1 MTRNGFSEHGLVG
14 SVDDTFAFGPI
25 RGAGVPNTAPATAT
39 KPLSGPQ
46 GLATRL
52 RAISQ
57 SITHAS
63 GLKQIPAELRTPRVE
78 IIPPSSTPT
87 EVTPDIIA
95 VQPTPTAEMATV
107 KSYDV
112 STEVLLESP
121 RPLELHKSLPQ
132 RKELKTAGELG
143 LMIEQSLTRHP
154 ECPQNGFRVTVYGA
168 TDWRAMLTITPAAGR
183 VRAPQQ
189 WRDLTEQ
196 LADHLRQRY
205 NLAWE

>member
-14 SVDDTFAFGPI
+14 SVDDAFAFGPSQS
-25 RGAGVPNTAPATAT
+25 AVVPKTPPA

-63 GLKQIPAELRTPRVE
+63 GPKQIPAELRTPRAEV
-78 IIPPSSTPT
+78 IPPASLPT
-87 EVTPDIIA
+87 KVTPDIIA
-95 VQPTPTAEMATV
+95 AQPRPTAEMVTV
-107 KSYDV
+107 KSNDV

-121 RPLELHKSLPQ
+121 RPPELYKSLPQ
-132 RKELKTAGELG
+132 RRELKTAAELA
-143 LMIEQSLTRHP
+143 LMIEHGLARHP
-154 ECPQNGFRVTVYGA
+154 ECPKNGFRVTVYGT
-168 TDWRAMLTITPAAGR
+168 TDWRAMLMITPAAGR
-183 VRAPQQ
+183 VREPQQ

-196 LADHLRQRY
+196 LADHLRQQY
-205 NLAWE
+205 NLAWD